1 MVSANY
7 GAVGYN
13 PYDYMNIV
21 QSPAQNQNTTQES
34 NPLGISKKDSKALVD
49 CYVST
54 PSESLGAAAFGGA
67 TFWIMNNPRFV
78 AHPINTFKAFKG
90 VNEMFKPVLTEGH
103 QLNKLWVDP
112 KTNSIMRD
120 AHLEMHRAFARAESR
135 LPIFRKKYD
144 KKTLE
149 ILQKEMQRALDTGKA
164 TEIAKA
170 TERLRAVYVT
180 DTGFGKAF
188 RWIDK
193 FSGGSPYKTQEEA
206 IKNFNSPEVLN
217 KATERIAKAGKLTF
231 KDALK
236 THAGIGG
243 IALFAGIEI
252 LMGLGNVKTAYQKD
266 KENKQIGKNT
276 NYGNHQLMQTMV
288 KGLGSGIGWGVGEA
302 VGMWAYGKWGAKLGS
317 KGHPVIGTVLGG
329 IVGLVG
335 GSIGM
340 MLTGRATKAMVG
352 EDVGSKIE
360 AKKLM
365 ETPEGQVQ
373 VLEQVYEK
381 AKKGEANPAAVAS
394 LKKVLAQLQAQAQ
407 QAPIQMNPSEI
418 RQAVRSSSF
427 A

>member
-1 MVSANY
+1 
-7 GAVGYN
+7 
-13 PYDYMNIV
+13 
-21 QSPAQNQNTTQES
+21 
-34 NPLGISKKDSKALVD
+34 
-49 CYVST
+49 
-54 PSESLGAAAFGGA
+54 
-67 TFWIMNNPRFV
+67 
-78 AHPINTFKAFKG
+78 
-90 VNEMFKPVLTEGH
+90 
-103 QLNKLWVDP
+103 
-112 KTNSIMRD
+112 
-120 AHLEMHRAFARAESR
+120 
-135 LPIFRKKYD
+135 
-144 KKTLE
+144 
-149 ILQKEMQRALDTGKA
+149 
-164 TEIAKA
+164 
-170 TERLRAVYVT
+170 
-180 DTGFGKAF
+180 
-188 RWIDK
+188 
-193 FSGGSPYKTQEEA
+193 
-206 IKNFNSPEVLN
+206 
-217 KATERIAKAGKLTF
+217 
-231 KDALK
+231 
-236 THAGIGG
+236 
-243 IALFAGIEI
+243 
-252 LMGLGNVKTAYQKD
+252 MGLGNVKTAYQKD

-340 MLTGRATKAMVG
+340 MLTGRATKAIVG

>member
-7 GAVGYN
+7 GGMDYN
-13 PYDYMNIV
+13 PYDYVVNNV
-21 QSPAQNQNTTQES
+21 QSPTQNQNTTQQS
-34 NPLGISKKDSKALVD
+34 NPLGISQKDSKALVD

-54 PSESLGAAAFGGA
+54 PSESVAAAAFGGA
-67 TFWIMNNPRFV
+67 TFWLMNNPRFV
-78 AHPINTFKAFKG
+78 AHPINTAKAFKG

-103 QLNKLWVDP
+103 QLNTLWVDP

-120 AHLEMHRAFARAESR
+120 AHLEMHRAFARSESR

-144 KKTLE
+144 KKTLD

-164 TEIAKA
+164 EEIAKA

-188 RWIDK
+188 RFIDK
-193 FSGGSPYKTQEEA
+193 FAGGSPYKTQEEA
-206 IKNFNSPEVLN
+206 LKNFNSPEILN
-217 KATERIAKAGKLTF
+217 KANERVAKAGKLTF

-243 IALFAGIEI
+243 VALFAGIEF
-252 LMGLGNVKTAYQKD
+252 LMGMGNIKKAYQKD
-266 KENKQIGKNT
+266 KENKQLGKNT
-276 NYGNHQLMQTMV
+276 NYGNHQLMQTTV

-302 VGMWAYGKWGAKLGS
+302 AGMWAYGKWGAKLGS
-317 KGHPVIGTVLGG
+317 KGHPVIGTILGG

-360 AKKLM
+360 AREKM
-365 ETPEGQVQ
+365 QSTEGQVQ

-381 AKKGEANPAAVAS
+381 VRKGEANPAAVAA
-394 LKKVLAQLQAQAQ
+394 LKKALAQIQLQQAQLQMQ
-407 QAPIQMNPSEI
+407 PREI
-418 RQAVRSSSF
+418 RQAVRSTNL